1 MKNQATIAVV
11 DDHALL
17 RNVVNLKLS
26 VMGYKVVIEAE
37 NGKQFL
43 DKLEELPS
51 PDLCLLDINMPVM
64 NGFET
69 AVQLKK
75 KWPAIKILFFSM
87 QNGSVYM
94 KQAREA
100 GGDGYICK
108 DASSEEFSRTL
119 YSLLPPAVQ
128 DEAAAHF
135 SINHSK

>member
-1 MKNQATIAVV
+1 MKNQSTIAVV
-11 DDHALL
+11 DDHSLIRKAVNFRLTGMGY
-17 RNVVNLKLS
+17 NVV
-26 VMGYKVVIEAE
+26 MEAE
-37 NGKQFL
+37 NGKQLL

-94 KQAREA
+94 RQAREA

-108 DASSEEFSRTL
+108 DASSEEFNRAL
-119 YSLLPPAVQ
+119 YALLPPVY
-128 DEAAAHF
+128 EAG
-135 SINHSK
+135 SKKIV